1 MLFRDINGVL
11 KSVKRNDY
19 YNNRDYYSAIC
30 AIYNITFPKE
40 NSEQNR
46 IIGLIEKKTT
56 RS

>member
-11 KSVKRNDY
+11 KSVKRTDY

-30 AIYNITFPKE
+30 AVYNITFPKE
-40 NSEQNR
+40 NSEHNR